1 MLRIAMPKGRMS
13 EESLE
18 YFYEHKITSVK
29 TLPDNRQLVFQDEKN
44 SIEILL
50 IRAKDVGVYVE
61 QAVVDLGII
70 GYDLIM
76 EEDYQVFIPLK
87 LPFGKCRLSVA
98 YPKGDDQWK
107 KRKNIRVAT
116 KYPRLASD
124 FLYLKGYNTEIIE
137 LYGSIEIAPL
147 TKMSDIIVDLISTG
161 QTLKMNHLVED
172 QLILNS
178 QACLIVNPSVYYHKR
193 DKINHTLDCLHTF
206 SSHI

>member
-18 YFYEHKITSVK
+18 YFYEHQITSIRE
-29 TLPDNRQLVFQDEKN
+29 LPASRQLILQDKEN
-44 SIEILL
+44 DIEILL
-50 IRAKDVGVYVE
+50 IRPKDVGTYVE
-61 QAVVDLGII
+61 QAVADLGVI

-87 LPFGKCRLSVA
+87 LPFGKCRLSIA
-98 YPKGDDQWK
+98 HLRGDSKWK
-107 KRKNIRVAT
+107 KFKNIRVAT

-161 QTLKMNHLVED
+161 RTLKMNRLVED
-172 QLILNS
+172 QVILNS
-178 QACLIVNPSVYYHKR
+178 QACLIVNPSIYYHKR
-193 DKINHTLDCLHTF
+193 GHINRTIDKLNTF
-206 SSHI
+206 STLL